1 MVFVFLSIVCS
12 MNLYWRRRI
21 MYKLTVPKVLKRGD
35 TIALISISGGKAGDA
50 E

>member
-1 MVFVFLSIVCS
+1 
-12 MNLYWRRRI
+12 

-35 TIALISISGGKAGDA
+35 TIALISISGDKAGDA